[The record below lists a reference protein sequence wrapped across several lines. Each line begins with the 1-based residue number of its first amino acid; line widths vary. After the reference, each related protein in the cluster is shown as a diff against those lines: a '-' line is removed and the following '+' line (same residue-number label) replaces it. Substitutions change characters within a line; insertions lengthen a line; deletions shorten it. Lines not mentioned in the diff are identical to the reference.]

1 MAFYTGAT
9 IFVASTIT
17 SQPMRSNFSIREAAV
32 ADIPTIH
39 QLAEAIWEP
48 TYRPILSR
56 EQIDYMFEAIYT
68 YEALERQM
76 LEGQTFL
83 LVLDGDEPVGF
94 AAYSVKDSAKAVYKL
109 NKIYL
114 LPSRQGSGLGKVM
127 LEAVEERVRKAGA
140 RYLDLNV
147 NKYNK
152 AKAFYERCGY
162 QVYQEEDI
170 PIGPYWMNDFVMRKA
185 LA

>member
-1 MAFYTGAT
+1 MN
-9 IFVASTIT
+9 
-17 SQPMRSNFSIREAAV
+17 PPFSIREASI
-32 ADIPTIH
+32 ADIPTINR
-39 QLAEAIWEP
+39 LAEAIWEP

-56 EQIDYMFEAIYT
+56 EQIDYMFEVIYT

-76 LEGQTFL
+76 KEGQTFL
-83 LVLDGDEPVGF
+83 LLLDGSEPVGF
-94 AAYSVKDSAKAVYKL
+94 AAYSLKDHEDAVYKL

-114 LPSRQGSGLGKVM
+114 LPSKQGSGLGKLL

-152 AKAFYERCGY
+152 AKAFYERLGY
-162 QVYQEEDI
+162 QVYLEEDI
-170 PIGPYWMNDFVMRKA
+170 PIGPYWMNDYVMRKT